1 MTLYAILRTLHLFEE
16 PYILDPRKKKE
27 PCIQSEMSTSC
38 SYKMYVLEEN
48 RYTAIYDLV
57 F

>member
-1 MTLYAILRTLHLFEE
+1 MTFYAILRTLHLFEE